1 VTEVSSSIRLA
12 VGLLTARVRS
22 VGRVNLALDVVLL
35 LSGGFYLWTA
45 GTSVPLSLHGGLGD
59 RYNLLASALL
69 HLHLSIGPA
78 PPAIMHL
85 ADPYNPEQHPGGF
98 LLGVNDAS
106 SINDDVLYHGQLYFI
121 WGPAPALVLLA
132 PLHLL
137 GFEPS
142 ASVTVAVFAIA
153 GLGFAL
159 ATLRVLLRQ
168 IGDIPM
174 WTCVLAGFALSLSS
188 AVPFILRTPSVTEDV
203 LAGGFCFTMAGIW
216 LATSVLVSRKASWLR
231 LVLMSL
237 CFGLAAGSRPTLAL
251 TALVLVPVYLSLRLS
266 RSRRALLMSL
276 ALPVCVCFALLM
288 AYNQARF
295 DNPLQIGSNYQLT
308 EYDSRTAP
316 FGHLSYVLPGLGFYA
331 ITPPR
336 PTILFPFIVL
346 RTPQASLGEGVAAP
360 EVTGGLLPMAPIVV
374 FLATLPWIWRRRP
387 ELLGRLAAPLLIL
400 AGAGIAMAL
409 WASYEL
415 YASTERYEVDFATLL
430 VLGGLAAWLSL
441 SKGAPGLSKGVPG
454 HRRRLLR
461 VGGGLLA
468 AWGCA
473 TGLAISFIGYGKTV
487 ALTHPG
493 TWKALEDIGSPIS
506 TAIAIAVGHPVLAAV
521 AVPAGSITEAA
532 PGSDTGTP
540 GSPNPLVRVTGFT
553 LSAGEQAGF
562 TIVSPDARRAALRAS
577 VELQPR
583 TRYDVRIQ
591 GPGGASYNYQ
601 LPRSGGPVEMPVL
614 LHRGLNR
621 LTLSPVATSASNLA
635 PTTPVTFR
643 DLSVA
648 RAQ

>member
-1 VTEVSSSIRLA
+1 VV
-12 VGLLTARVRS
+12 VGRRLLTARVRS
-22 VGRVNLALDVVLL
+22 VGRVNLALGVVLL

-85 ADPYNPEQHPGGF
+85 ADPYNPEQQSMMMG
-98 LLGVNDAS
+98 GVNDAS

-168 IGDIPM
+168 IGDIPIWM
-174 WTCVLAGFALSLSS
+174 CVLAGFALSLSS
-188 AVPFILRTPSVTEDV
+188 AVPFILRTPSVAEDV

-251 TALVLVPVYLSLRLS
+251 TALVLVPVYLSLRQI
-266 RSRRALLMSL
+266 RSRRTLLMSL
-276 ALPVCVCFALLM
+276 ALPVGVCFALLL

-295 DNPLQIGSNYQLT
+295 DNPLQIGSNYQLAGI
-308 EYDSRTAP
+308 DSRTAP
-316 FGHLSYVLPGLGFYA
+316 YGHLSYVLPGLGFYG

-336 PTILFPFIVL
+336 PTILFPFIFL
-346 RTPQASLGEGVAAP
+346 RTPQASLAEGVAAP
-360 EVTGGLLPMAPIVV
+360 ERTGGLLPMAPIVV
-374 FLATLPWIWRRRP
+374 FLAAMPWIWRRRP

-415 YASTERYEVDFATLL
+415 YSSTERYEVDFATLL

-441 SKGAPGLSKGVPG
+441 SKGAPGLSNGAPD
-454 HRRRLLR
+454 HRHRLLR
-461 VGGGLLA
+461 VGGGVLA

-473 TGLAISFIGYGKTV
+473 TGLAISFVGYGSNSL
-487 ALTHPG
+487 AATHPG
-493 TWKALEDIGSPIS
+493 TWWTLEDIGSPIS

-521 AVPAGSITEAA
+521 AVSAENITETA
-532 PGSDTGTP
+532 SDNTNLGTP
-540 GSPNPLVRVTGFT
+540 DSPNPLVRVAGFT
-553 LSAGEQAGF
+553 LSVGEQAGL
-562 TIVSPDARRAALRAS
+562 TIVSPDARRAALLAS
-577 VELQPR
+577 VELRPG
-583 TRYDVRIQ
+583 TRYDVRIH

-601 LPRSGGPVEMPVL
+601 LPRSGGPLEMPVL

-621 LTLSPVATSASNLA
+621 LTLSPVVTSVASNLA
-635 PTTPVTFR
+635 ATTPVLIR
-643 DLSVA
+643 NLSVA